1 MARTSKRPTPKRAP
15 PRFWPYGLVLSA
27 LLLFLDQYTK
37 YVIRASL
44 APGMSTK
51 VLPGVWFTSVQ
62 NTGATWGLFQD
73 TNTLFVWLS
82 VIAFGLLLFFLDEFK
97 TTVDKIAYTLI
108 MTGLWGNLIDRVSLG
123 HVVDFIDV
131 RWWPVF
137 NLADSCITVAVALF
151 LLERLRTK
159 PDKPKRTPHEA

>member
-1 MARTSKRPTPKRAP
+1 MP
-15 PRFWPYGLVLSA
+15 PRKRKTRSRPFWPYGTLLFA

-37 YVIRASL
+37 HAIRTTFP
-44 APGMSTK
+44 PGLSVN

-73 TNTLFVWLS
+73 TNTLFIWLS
-82 VIAFGLLLFFLDEFK
+82 VIAFGLLLFFIDEFRTPIEK
-97 TTVDKIAYTLI
+97 VAYTLI
-108 MTGLWGNLIDRVSLG
+108 LAGLWGNLIDRVSVG

-137 NLADSCITVAVALF
+137 NLADSCITVAIVLYALEQF
-151 LLERLRTK
+151 GKSRLRSVRS
-159 PDKPKRTPHEA
+159 RTR